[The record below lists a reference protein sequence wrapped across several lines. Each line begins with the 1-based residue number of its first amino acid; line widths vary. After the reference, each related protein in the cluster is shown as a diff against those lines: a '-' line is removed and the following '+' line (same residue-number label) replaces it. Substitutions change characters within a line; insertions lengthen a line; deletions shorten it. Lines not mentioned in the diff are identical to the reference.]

1 MDEQEHAE
9 QERWKALST
18 KEKVGDWALKH
29 QYSLILGSWAASM
42 GVAAA
47 IIMKDRHQSTSQKV
61 CGVVCALLLLEG
73 SDLGFF
79 GRSFRLVCGRRD

>member
-1 MDEQEHAE
+1 
-9 QERWKALST
+9 
-18 KEKVGDWALKH
+18 
-29 QYSLILGSWAASM
+29 M

-61 CGVVCALLLLEG
+61 CGVVCALLRLEG